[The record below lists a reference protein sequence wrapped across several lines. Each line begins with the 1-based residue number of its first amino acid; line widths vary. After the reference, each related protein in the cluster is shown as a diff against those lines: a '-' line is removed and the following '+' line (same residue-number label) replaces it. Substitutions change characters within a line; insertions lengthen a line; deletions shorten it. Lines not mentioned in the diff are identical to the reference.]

1 MLNKGCIHFKI
12 IMSFKYSTKNVQVI
26 VVKNFCRA
34 AFLLGTK
41 KDLCDHQ
48 TFSDLLFRLV
58 VFGEYLT
65 VYFYFKSTVLL

>member
-26 VVKNFCRA
+26 VVMKFCSIFVWQKKKN
-34 AFLLGTK
+34 
-41 KDLCDHQ
+41 LCDHQ